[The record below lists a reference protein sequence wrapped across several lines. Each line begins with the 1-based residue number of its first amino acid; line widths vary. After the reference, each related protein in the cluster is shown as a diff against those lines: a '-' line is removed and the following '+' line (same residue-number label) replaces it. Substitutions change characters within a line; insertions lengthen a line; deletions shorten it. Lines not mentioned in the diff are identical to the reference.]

1 MIYIGSDHRGYNL
14 KERVKVWLKQ
24 WNYEFEDLGAFEFDP
39 EDDYPDFAK
48 LVAEKVR
55 ENLNQNKGI
64 VICGSGVG
72 VDIVAN
78 KFKGIRCGLA
88 INKDQIKMA
97 KADDDINLLALASDF
112 IKEEEVK
119 EIIKIFLETKFSDE
133 ERYIRR
139 IRKISA
145 LEK

>member
-97 KADDDINLLALASDF
+97 KADDDINFLALASDF